1 MHVQSNYNCIIWYWG
16 LMWVWRL
23 CSVLHWI
30 LSRHKAAFFYIKTW
44 AISANRFFQT
54 YAGYT
59 LKYFFKSYKI
69 FKMWETTNTRTKHPR
84 FNRFGPIVCPWCSA
98 FNQSKCTHT
107 QQWTHTVNT
116 HLGQWAAILLQHP
129 GSSLGFSALL
139 KGLVVVLKVKES
151 AIHSKLKNG
160 LRLFRFFEGLKRV
173 FIIVRWLCSHTA
185 KTHLYMH
192 MMIFGIQCLL

>member
-107 QQWTHTVNT
+107 VNT
-116 HLGQWAAILLQHP
+116 HSEHTPGAVGSHIAAAP
-129 GSSLGFSALL
+129 G
-139 KGLVVVLKVKES
+139 EQ
-151 AIHSKLKNG
+151 
-160 LRLFRFFEGLKRV
+160 
-173 FIIVRWLCSHTA
+173 
-185 KTHLYMH
+185 
-192 MMIFGIQCLL
+192 FGVQCLAQGSGRGIEGERERYSLQIKKWLETV

>member
-23 CSVLHWI
+23 TLNFEQTQSSLFLRKD
-30 LSRHKAAFFYIKTW
+30 LSHFCKSLLSNLCWVHTKI
-44 AISANRFFQT
+44 
-54 YAGYT
+54 
-59 LKYFFKSYKI
+59 FFKSYKI

-84 FNRFGPIVCPWCSA
+84 FNRFGPIMCPWCSA